1 MIQTMFL
8 CAGLGTRLLP
18 LTRELPKPMVPLGDR
33 PVLAHL
39 LLALEAGGGCLRAV
53 NTHHLQEK
61 IFEFINGYDRSIHV
75 SHEEE
80 LRGTAGGVWAARAA
94 FAPAPLLVWN
104 ADILTRPRIEEL
116 VQGLERAPLA
126 LSVELLPAHQGNVG
140 LDAVGRVVR
149 LRQCAIGNE
158 VVGGSYV
165 GILAMRPDC
174 LEAMPEQGCLI
185 GDVAI
190 PLMQRAE
197 GIVGIAHESR
207 WCDLGSLR
215 AYLDENLRW
224 LSERANASWCEP
236 SAMVNSMVQLRAS
249 VVGAGAKIRGQGLVE
264 RVVVWPGASCEAPL
278 SDAIVTRQAGVV
290 TVR

>member
-18 LTRELPKPMVPLGDR
+18 LTRELPKPIVPLGDR

-39 LLALEAGGGCLRAV
+39 LLALEAAGGCLRAV
-53 NTHHLQEK
+53 NTHHLQQK
-61 IFEFINGYDRSIHV
+61 ISEFINCYGDLVHV

-94 FAPAPLLVWN
+94 FSPAPLLVWN
-104 ADILTRPRIEEL
+104 ADILTRPRIAEL
-116 VQGLERAPLA
+116 VQGLDRAPLA
-126 LSVELLPAHQGNVG
+126 LSVELLAAYQGNVG
-140 LDAVGRVVR
+140 LDATGRVVR
-149 LRQCAIGNE
+149 LRQCAIGDE
-158 VVGGSYV
+158 VAGGNYV

-174 LEAMPEQGCLI
+174 LEALPERGCLI

-190 PLMQRAE
+190 PLMQRPE
-197 GIVGIAHESR
+197 GVVGIAHESR
-207 WCDLGSLR
+207 WSDLGSLR

-224 LSERANASWCEP
+224 LSERADVLWCEP
-236 SAMVNSMVQLRAS
+236 SATVASTVQLRDS
-249 VVGAGAKIRGQGLVE
+249 VVGAGAKISGQGLIE

-278 SDAIVTRQAGVV
+278 TDAIVTRQAGVV
-290 TVR
+290 AVR

>member
-18 LTRELPKPMVPLGDR
+18 LTRELPKPLVPLGDR

-39 LLALEAGGGCLRAV
+39 LSALEAGGGRLRAV

-61 IFEFINGYDRSIHV
+61 ISEFIYGYDPSIHV
-75 SHEEE
+75 SLEEE

-104 ADILTRPRIEEL
+104 ADILTRPKITEL
-116 VQGLERAPLA
+116 VQGLKRAPLA

-140 LDAVGRVVR
+140 LDASGRVVR
-149 LRQCAIGNE
+149 LRQCAVGDE
-158 VVGGSYV
+158 VVGGNYV
-165 GILAMRPDC
+165 GILAMRPDY
-174 LEAMPEQGCLI
+174 LETLPERGCLI

-190 PLMQRAE
+190 PLMQRPE

-207 WCDLGSLR
+207 WSDLGSLR
-215 AYLDENLRW
+215 AYLDENLCW
-224 LSERANASWCEP
+224 LSERATACWCEP
-236 SAMVNSMVQLRAS
+236 SAMVASTVEVRAS
-249 VVGAGAKIRGQGLVE
+249 VVGAGAKISGQGLVE
-264 RVVVWPGASCEAPL
+264 RVVVWPGASCDAPL

-290 TVR
+290 AVR